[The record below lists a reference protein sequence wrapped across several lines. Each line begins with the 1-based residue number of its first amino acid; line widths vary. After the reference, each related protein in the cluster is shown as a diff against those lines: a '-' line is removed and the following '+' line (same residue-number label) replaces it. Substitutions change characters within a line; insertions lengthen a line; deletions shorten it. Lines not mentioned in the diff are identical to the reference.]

1 MAELCPSP
9 VALEPG
15 ARHKATNPCAAGV
28 DDVDS
33 YEELCHFIRTVSER
47 SGVRHFVMHAR
58 KCLLSGL
65 SPAQNRTVPPLRC
78 VLRVS
83 WTVLRH
89 VQC

>member
-1 MAELCPSP
+1 M
-9 VALEPG
+9 
-15 ARHKATNPCAAGV
+15 
-28 DDVDS
+28 DS

-78 VLRVS
+78 VLGAS
-83 WTVLRH
+83 WTTPFH
-89 VQC
+89 VRPLNLHLILQQDLGDKKCVMIVYLLE